1 MPFGY
6 KGKGPS
12 EELFPLRLSA
22 LLITLKGYLLIL
34 NFRYSRETSF
44 FVTEQKSEAI
54 KPLIVPS
61 L

>member
-6 KGKGPS
+6 EGKGPS